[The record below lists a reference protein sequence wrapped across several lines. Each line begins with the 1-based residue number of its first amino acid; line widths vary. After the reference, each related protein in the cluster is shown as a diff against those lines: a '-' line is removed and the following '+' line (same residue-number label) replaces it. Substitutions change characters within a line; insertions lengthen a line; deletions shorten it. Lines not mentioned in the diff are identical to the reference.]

1 MAMSY
6 NLALARQV
14 SPSSVLTDIK
24 QLVGGTMIDA
34 GQLLVVPELIVG
46 ASAVDDPNLQEL
58 YREEWGIDMLT
69 SVGFALSNK
78 TEPELQY
85 AAAGLMSI
93 AAAGL
98 AAQLDTDAG
107 LIYQHEKKLMRRQ
120 DGVLY
125 LYQWWPQWNEPAV
138 RPRLPGPYELTPDDP
153 IA

>member
-14 SPSSVLTDIK
+14 SPSSVLNDLK
-24 QLVGGTMIDA
+24 DLVGGILTDA

-46 ASAVDDPNLQEL
+46 ASTVDEPNLQEL

-78 TEPELQY
+78 TEPDLQY

-98 AAQLDTDAG
+98 AARLDTDAG

-125 LYQWWPQWNEPAV
+125 LYQWWPQWNDPSV
-138 RPRLPGPYELTPDDP
+138 RSRLPEPVELTSDDP